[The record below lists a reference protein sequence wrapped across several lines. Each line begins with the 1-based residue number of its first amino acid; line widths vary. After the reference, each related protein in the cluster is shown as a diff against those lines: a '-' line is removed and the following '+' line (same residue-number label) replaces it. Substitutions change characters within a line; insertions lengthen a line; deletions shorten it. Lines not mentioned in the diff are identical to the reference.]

1 MRAFL
6 DRLTIPCAVFAVVV
20 FAAPVLAEDSSDDA
34 TGRSGAASAQQNG
47 QNNGQNN
54 GQTGGTNSSG
64 AASVSGPDEPATH
77 LKPPIPALHLT
88 DADRQKIRAAVAG
101 KDTEVTFQLKAAKP
115 HKDFQ
120 PKVGEKIPPHLP
132 AHALPSELTQQ
143 LPMLADYKYMK
154 VKQQLLIVNPM
165 TGKIVDMFP
174 EAQS

>member
-6 DRLTIPCAVFAVVV
+6 DHLTIPCAVFAVVV
-20 FAAPVLAEDSSDDA
+20 LAAPVLAEDSSNDA

-47 QNNGQNN
+47 QTNR
-54 GQTGGTNSSG
+54 QTNGTNSSG
-64 AASVSGPDEPATH
+64 GASASGPDEPASH
-77 LKPPIPALHLT
+77 LKPPMPALHLT

-132 AHALPSELTQQ
+132 THALPSELTQQ

-154 VKQQLLIVNPM
+154 VKKQVLIVNPM

-174 EAQS
+174 ET

>member
-1 MRAFL
+1 MRAL
-6 DRLTIPCAVFAVVV
+6 IDRLTIPCAVFAVVV

-34 TGRSGAASAQQNG
+34 TGRGGAASAQQS
-47 QNNGQNN
+47 
-54 GQTGGTNSSG
+54 GQTSG
-64 AASVSGPDEPATH
+64 KGDPIPASGPNEPQSH

-101 KDTEVTFQLKAAKP
+101 KDTEVTFQLKATKP

-154 VKQQLLIVNPM
+154 VKKQLLIVNPM

-174 EAQS
+174 EAQG